1 MRQAEGA
8 TLAAPSAPALSGWI
22 ANAEYDA
29 LFFVGSLLAGV
40 ALTAIALV
48 RPALG
53 IPATVVAGIVFN
65 NTHNL
70 ITGFYYFDPQNLAYY
85 RQFPH
90 YYFTTPI
97 VLMLAAMGIF
107 VYSPALGF
115 TLHFFFTVWH
125 VARQSVGIQKLYLG
139 RAGAAAFDRKL
150 DAVLIYGAIAAL
162 HVFAIW
168 KFLPLWKTTALAATE
183 VNRSGTGLTA
193 AVVGALA
200 LLLVARVMWLGA
212 REGRIAWQRLGFG
225 LTSIV
230 MYAPYLIVDQYYVA
244 FMAGILPHYVQYHGI
259 FWLVGQNK
267 YASNPQYA
275 GTLVGRLARDL
286 RLWFLLV
293 VVAATV
299 MAMFRAPYFIAE
311 HAPQVLELYRT
322 PILLSLGFFYGIG
335 WMHFYLDGLLFRFR
349 YPEVR
354 AAILRFLVDPRRGV
368 RAAA

>member
-1 MRQAEGA
+1 MRQAA
-8 TLAAPSAPALSGWI
+8 VAPLAASSAPPSGWI

-40 ALTAIALV
+40 VLTTIALV
-48 RPALG
+48 QPALG
-53 IPATVVAGIVFN
+53 IPATIVAGIVLN

-85 RQFPH
+85 RKFPH
-90 YYFTTPI
+90 YYFTMPI
-97 VLMLAAMGIF
+97 VLMLSAMGIF

-125 VARQSVGIQKLYLG
+125 VARQSVGVQKLYLG
-139 RAGAAAFDRKL
+139 RVRAADFDRRL

-162 HVFAIW
+162 HVFAIS
-168 KFLPLWKTTALAATE
+168 KFLPLWKTTALAASE
-183 VNRSGTGLTA
+183 VNHAGTGLTA
-193 AVVGALA
+193 GLIGVLA
-200 LLLVARVMWLGA
+200 LILVARVAWLGM
-212 REGRIAWQRLGFG
+212 REGRVAWQRLGFG

-244 FMAGILPHYVQYHGI
+244 FMAGIVPHYVQYHGI

-267 YASNPQYA
+267 YADNPQYA

-286 RLWFLLV
+286 RVWFLLT
-293 VVAATV
+293 VAAASV
-299 MAMFRAPYFIAE
+299 MAIFRAPYFIAE
-311 HAPQVLELYRT
+311 HAPHVLEVYRT

-354 AAILRFLVDPRRGV
+354 AAILRFLVDPRRRV